1 LKREGTVRKIVQI
14 GRLFLALLGGLSL
27 VALAAPSAR
36 AQDYPTRPITIVVP
50 FTPGGTTDILARMV
64 GQRLEA
70 RLGKSFVIENKPGA
84 GSVIGANAVA
94 KAAPDGYTLLMATST
109 SMAVN
114 VTLYKNLPY
123 DPAGDLTPLV
133 LVART
138 PFVLVVNPSLP
149 VRSVQDLIELA
160 KDRPGQLSYASAGS
174 GTPHHL
180 YAELLKS
187 MTGIEMAHVP
197 YRGSQP
203 SLNDVVAGHV
213 QLMFVDV
220 APAAGM
226 LRAGKIRPLG
236 VSTGRRLAAFP
247 EIPPLAEAGLPGF
260 DVASWQMIAAPAKTP
275 RPILDKLHD
284 EATRVVAMPE
294 VKDQIITNGM
304 LPMDNPSIAELQEFV
319 KSEIVRWSKVVQQAG
334 IAGSQ

>member
-1 LKREGTVRKIVQI
+1 MQI
-14 GRLFLALLGGLSL
+14 ERLFLALLGGFFVL
-27 VALAAPSAR
+27 ALAAPAPAR
-36 AQDYPTRPITIVVP
+36 AQDYPTRPITIIVP
-50 FTPGGTTDILARMV
+50 FTPGGTTDILARMI

-123 DPAGDLTPLV
+123 NPASDFLPLA

-149 VRSVQDLIELA
+149 VQSAQDLIKLA
-160 KDRPGQLSYASAGS
+160 KARPGQLSYASAGP

-180 YAELLKS
+180 YAELLKT
-187 MTGIEMAHVP
+187 MTGIEMGHVP

-220 APAAGM
+220 APAVGM
-226 LRAGKIRPLG
+226 LRAGKVRPLG
-236 VSTGRRLAAFP
+236 VSTKRRLAAFP
-247 EIPPLAEAGLPGF
+247 EIPPLAEAWRAGLRCGVLADDRGARPDAAADPG
-260 DVASWQMIAAPAKTP
+260 
-275 RPILDKLHD
+275 
-284 EATRVVAMPE
+284 
-294 VKDQIITNGM
+294 
-304 LPMDNPSIAELQEFV
+304 
-319 KSEIVRWSKVVQQAG
+319 
-334 IAGSQ
+334 

>member
-1 LKREGTVRKIVQI
+1 
-14 GRLFLALLGGLSL
+14 LFFLGGVFL
-27 VALAAPSAR
+27 VALAAPPAR

-50 FTPGGTTDILARMV
+50 FTPGGTTDILARMI

-70 RLGKSFVIENKPGA
+70 RLGQSFLIENKPGA

-94 KAAPDGYTLLMATST
+94 KAVPDGYTLLMATST
-109 SMAVN
+109 SMAVD

-123 DPAGDLTPLV
+123 NPASDLIPLA

-149 VRSVQDLIELA
+149 VRSVQDLIKLA
-160 KDRPGQLSYASAGS
+160 KDRPGQLSYASAGP

-180 YAELLKS
+180 YAELLKR

-220 APAAGM
+220 APAVGM
-226 LRAGKIRPLG
+226 LRAGKIRQLG
-236 VSTGRRLAAFP
+236 VSNCPSPCRATKNSRRWRDAPIDTKCNFDRRIVVVCCP
-247 EIPPLAEAGLPGF
+247 ELER
-260 DVASWQMIAAPAKTP
+260 V
-275 RPILDKLHD
+275 RP
-284 EATRVVAMPE
+284 V
-294 VKDQIITNGM
+294 
-304 LPMDNPSIAELQEFV
+304 
-319 KSEIVRWSKVVQQAG
+319 IVR
-334 IAGSQ
+334 GSTAPPAQVHQ

>member
-1 LKREGTVRKIVQI
+1 VRKIVQI

-260 DVASWQMIAAPAKTP
+260 VW
-275 RPILDKLHD
+275 RPG
-284 EATRVVAMPE
+284 R
-294 VKDQIITNGM
+294 
-304 LPMDNPSIAELQEFV
+304 
-319 KSEIVRWSKVVQQAG
+319 
-334 IAGSQ
+334 